1 MNSKNSQKNISRLEG
16 CTVIGALTITSFITD
31 AATIVHGPAG
41 CAHQSAS
48 MIQSAMLYNEC
59 FDVPEIFTSSMS
71 EEEIIFGGEGRL
83 KDTIMDTVADG
94 RYKAI
99 FVIGTCISDTI
110 GDDIGFVC
118 ANASAEYNI
127 PIIPID
133 ASGFLGGSFEKGFI
147 SAIKGVTELIP
158 PCKNEASAPSETE
171 VRSEEE
177 NKLKKRVNIIA
188 EKNLE
193 YEVDD
198 NFAEIKRLLS
208 LLGAEVNLRLARRTK
223 VSDIARFNDAALNI
237 IRDDP
242 TGEISAHF
250 KSISDIPVIEAFPTG
265 LSGTIEFLKD
275 AGRLMN
281 LDENAIQNAVN
292 SELKNQEEMLKRFG
306 DLKGKKVSFD
316 LFGFQKAD
324 STFLDEIAERVG
336 LKIDIDGATI
346 MIPFYTPI
354 GTAGVKQMLVQ
365 WRRFINGR
373 R

>member
-1 MNSKNSQKNISRLEG
+1 MNSKNSHKNISRLEG
-16 CTVIGALTITSFITD
+16 CTVIGALTVTSFVTD

-48 MIQSAMLYNEC
+48 MIQSAMLYNDC
-59 FDVPEIFTSSMS
+59 FDIPEIFTSDMS
-71 EEEIIFGGEGRL
+71 EEEIIFGGEERL
-83 KDTIMDTVADG
+83 KETIRETVADG
-94 RYKAI
+94 RYRAI

-110 GDDIGFVC
+110 GDDTETVC
-118 ANASAEYNI
+118 RNASAEYNI

-147 SAIKGVTELIP
+147 SAIRGVTELIP
-158 PCKNEASAPSETE
+158 PRRTEAETQEAPSELEPKT
-171 VRSEEE
+171 
-177 NKLKKRVNIIA
+177 VNIIA

-193 YEVDD
+193 YEVDS

-208 LLGAEVNLRLARRTK
+208 LLGADVNTRIARRTT
-223 VSDIARFNDAALNI
+223 VADIARFNNAALNI

-242 TGEISAHF
+242 TGAISAHI
-250 KSISDIPVIEAFPTG
+250 KSVSDIPVIGAFPTG

-281 LDENAIQNAVN
+281 LDEAVIDAAVS
-292 SELKNQEEMLKRFG
+292 SELKNQEVMLKRFA

-316 LFGFQKAD
+316 LFGFQKSD
-324 STFLDEIAERVG
+324 SAFLDEIAERAG
-336 LKIDIDGATI
+336 LKIDVDGATI

-365 WRRFINGR
+365 WRRFINGKR
-373 R
+373 

>member
-1 MNSKNSQKNISRLEG
+1 MNSKNSHKNISRLEG
-16 CTVIGALTITSFITD
+16 CTVIGALTVTSFVTD

-59 FDVPEIFTSSMS
+59 YDIPEIFTSDMS
-71 EEEIIFGGEGRL
+71 EEEIIFGGEERL
-83 KDTIMDTVADG
+83 KETIREIIADG
-94 RYKAI
+94 RYRAI

-110 GDDIGFVC
+110 GDDIETVC
-118 ANASAEYNI
+118 RNASAEYNI

-147 SAIKGVTELIP
+147 SAIRGVTELIP
-158 PCKNEASAPSETE
+158 PRRTKAETQEAPAEPEPKT
-171 VRSEEE
+171 
-177 NKLKKRVNIIA
+177 VNIIA

-193 YEVDD
+193 YEVDE

-208 LLGAEVNLRLARRTK
+208 LLGADVNTRIARRTT
-223 VSDIARFNDAALNI
+223 VADIARFNNAALNI

-242 TGEISAHF
+242 TGAISAHI
-250 KSISDIPVIEAFPTG
+250 KSVSDIPVIGAFPTG

-281 LDENAIQNAVN
+281 LDEAVIDAAVS
-292 SELKNQEEMLKRFG
+292 SELKNQEEMLKRFA

-316 LFGFQKAD
+316 LFGFQKSD
-324 STFLDEIAERVG
+324 SAFLDEIAERAG
-336 LKIDIDGATI
+336 LKIDVDGPAI

>member
-1 MNSKNSQKNISRLEG
+1 MNSKNSHKNISRLEG
-16 CTVIGALTITSFITD
+16 CTVIGALTVTTFVTD

-59 FDVPEIFTSSMS
+59 YDIPEIFTSDMS
-71 EEEIIFGGEGRL
+71 EEEIIFGGEERL
-83 KDTIMDTVADG
+83 KETIRETVTDG
-94 RYKAI
+94 RSRAI

-110 GDDIGFVC
+110 GDDIETVC
-118 ANASAEYNI
+118 RNASAEYNI

-147 SAIKGVTELIP
+147 SAIRGVTELIP
-158 PCKNEASAPSETE
+158 PRRTETE
-171 VRSEEE
+171 APEAPTEPE
-177 NKLKKRVNIIA
+177 PKTVNIIA

-193 YEVDD
+193 YEVDS

-208 LLGAEVNLRLARRTK
+208 LLGADVNTRIARRTT
-223 VSDIARFNDAALNI
+223 VADIARFNNAALNI

-242 TGEISAHF
+242 TGAISAHI
-250 KSISDIPVIEAFPTG
+250 KSVSDIPVIGAFPTG

-281 LDENAIQNAVN
+281 LDEKTIESAVS
-292 SELKNQEEMLKRFG
+292 SELKNQEEMLKRFA

-316 LFGFQKAD
+316 LFGFQKSD
-324 STFLDEIAERVG
+324 SAFLDEIAERAG
-336 LKIDIDGATI
+336 LKIDVDGAAI
-346 MIPFYTPI
+346 MIPFYTPV

-365 WRRFINGR
+365 WRRFINGKR
-373 R
+373 

>member
-1 MNSKNSQKNISRLEG
+1 MNSKNSHKNISRLEG
-16 CTVIGALTITSFITD
+16 CTVIGALTVTSFVTD

-59 FDVPEIFTSSMS
+59 YDIPEIFTSDMS
-71 EEEIIFGGEGRL
+71 EEEIIFGGEERL
-83 KDTIMDTVADG
+83 KDTIREIIADG
-94 RYKAI
+94 RYRAI

-110 GDDIGFVC
+110 GDDIETVC
-118 ANASAEYNI
+118 KNASAEYNI

-147 SAIKGVTELIP
+147 SAIRGVTELIP
-158 PCKNEASAPSETE
+158 PRRTEAEAQDTPAEPEPRT
-171 VRSEEE
+171 
-177 NKLKKRVNIIA
+177 VNIIA

-193 YEVDD
+193 YEVDS

-208 LLGAEVNLRLARRTK
+208 LLGADVNTRIARRTT
-223 VSDIARFNDAALNI
+223 VADIARFNNAALNI

-242 TGEISAHF
+242 TGAISAHI
-250 KSISDIPVIEAFPTG
+250 KSVSDIPVIGAFPTG

-281 LDENAIQNAVN
+281 LDEAVIDTAVS
-292 SELKNQEEMLKRFG
+292 SELKNQEEMLKRFA

-316 LFGFQKAD
+316 LFGFQKSD
-324 STFLDEIAERVG
+324 SAFLDEIAERAG
-336 LKIDIDGATI
+336 LKIDVDGATI

-365 WRRFINGR
+365 WRRFINGKR
-373 R
+373 